1 MHMRICTEIFT
12 PQMSTKWWET
22 LKQYLTGLENRIV
35 RNIFQMLFPT
45 KTKHSQGLRPGMELL
60 KNVSC
65 DITYKNMPI
74 KGF

>member
-12 PQMSTKWWET
+12 LQMSTKWWET

-45 KTKHSQGLRPGMELL
+45 TTKHSQGLRPGMELL

-65 DITYKNMPI
+65 DITYENMPI